1 MAQGAALALPEYV
14 TRLENELKR
23 KLPRAKVG
31 HEQVRRDRYRF
42 MVVWSGFDGRGHP
55 ERQEM
60 VWNIA
65 DEVVPKKDL
74 LKVAMIITLGA
85 KE

>member
-1 MAQGAALALPEYV
+1 MAQGTTLALPEYV
-14 TRLENELKR
+14 TRLENALKR
-23 KLPRAKVG
+23 AFPRAKVG
-31 HEQVRRDRYRF
+31 FEQVRRDRYRF
-42 MVVWSGFDGRGHP
+42 MVVWSGFDGMGHP

-65 DEVVPKKDL
+65 DEVVPKSDI
-74 LKVAMIITLGA
+74 LKVGMIITLGA

>member
-1 MAQGAALALPEYV
+1 MAQGATLALPEYV
-14 TRLENELKR
+14 TRLENALKQR
-23 KLPRAKVG
+23 FPRAKIG

-42 MVVWSGFDGRGHP
+42 MIVWKGFDGMGHP

-74 LKVAMIITLGA
+74 LKVGMIITLGA